1 MTSSLVLPEVG
12 QGEFQEWELGL
23 RMAQRGLV
31 SQAAGGGGGGGSA
44 LFLGS
49 PRLAALFLQLPT
61 CIVAFL
67 QKQVEI
73 KLGRWLPIAHGVNLN
88 EVKMCF
94 C

>member
-1 MTSSLVLPEVG
+1 MG
-12 QGEFQEWELGL
+12 AGL
-23 RMAQRGLV
+23 ADGTKRPCESGSR
-31 SQAAGGGGGGGSA
+31 GGGGGGSA